1 MSHDHLSVAKRK
13 KDDEFY
19 TRMDDVV
26 AELVHYTSYFEDKV
40 VCCNAD
46 GQSSAFVR
54 HFVKKFH
61 TLQLQGLFCT
71 GIDGESFEYDG
82 NSMTVSKIDGDFR
95 SSDSTRLLE
104 QADIVITN
112 PPFSLFRE
120 YMAQLFE
127 YGKDFLVIGNKN
139 AISYK
144 EVFPALQEG
153 RLRLG
158 YTTPNNFDT
167 PTGTANLQGLCR
179 WFTTLP
185 TPDKTFWTPTA
196 SVNDREYQSFDLY
209 PAINIDRTSDI
220 PIDYD
225 GLMGVPITALDHLDP
240 EKFEIV
246 DLIARG
252 AVIDHSY
259 DVRGRQLTE
268 INGKPRYSRLIINK
282 LNQINQGN
290 EKNSIQNK
298 HNKSV
303 S

>member
-1 MSHDHLSVAKRK
+1 MSHDHLSAAKRK

-19 TRMDDVV
+19 TRRIDVE
-26 AELVHYTSYFEDKV
+26 AELVNYTSSFSGQV
-40 VCCNAD
+40 VMCNCDDAD
-46 GQSSAFVR
+46 SAFKSY
-54 HFVKKFH
+54 FVENFH
-61 TLQLQGLFCT
+61 ALGLKGLYCT
-71 GIDGESFEYDG
+71 GIAGEFFEYDG
-82 NSMTVSKIDGDFR
+82 STMTVSTIDGDFR
-95 SSDSTRLLE
+95 SSDSTKLLE
-104 QADIVITN
+104 QADVVVSN
-112 PPFSLFRE
+112 PPFSLYRE
-120 YMAQLFE
+120 YMAQLLE

-158 YTTPNNFDT
+158 YTTPNNFNT

-225 GLMGVPITALDHLDP
+225 GLMGVPITALDHFDP
-240 EKFEIV
+240 EKYEIV

-282 LNQINQGN
+282 LN
-290 EKNSIQNK
+290 
-298 HNKSV
+298 
-303 S
+303 

>member
-1 MSHDHLSVAKRK
+1 MHIHLSNAKK
-13 KDDEFY
+13 AKNDQLL
-19 TRMDDVV
+19 TRRVDVE
-26 AELVHYTSYFEDKV
+26 AELVNYTSFFNSKV
-40 VCCNAD
+40 VYCNCD
-46 GQSSAFVR
+46 DEGSAFKDF
-54 HFVKKFH
+54 FVENYH
-61 TLQLQGLFCT
+61 VLDLDGLYCS
-71 GIDGESFEYDG
+71 GVAGECFEFNG
-82 NSMTVSKIDGDFR
+82 NTATVNKINGDFR
-95 SSDSTRLLE
+95 SSDSAKLLE
-104 QADIVITN
+104 QADIVVTN

-120 YMAQLFE
+120 YMAQLLE

-196 SVNDREYQSFDLY
+196 SMNNREYLCFDLY
-209 PAINIDRTSDI
+209 PALNVDRTSEI

-225 GLMGVPITALDHLDP
+225 GLMGVPITAIDRLDP
-240 EKFEIV
+240 FKFEIV
-246 DLIARG
+246 DLIARY
-252 AVIDHSY
+252 AVIDHTY

-268 INGKPRYSRLIINK
+268 IKGKPRYSRLIINK
-282 LNQINQGN
+282 LNQIN
-290 EKNSIQNK
+290 
-298 HNKSV
+298 
-303 S
+303 